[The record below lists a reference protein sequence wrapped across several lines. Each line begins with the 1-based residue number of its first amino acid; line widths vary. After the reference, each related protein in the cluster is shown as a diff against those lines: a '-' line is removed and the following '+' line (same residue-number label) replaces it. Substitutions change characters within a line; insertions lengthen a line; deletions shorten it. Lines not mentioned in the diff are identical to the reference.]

1 MCPELTIPSSCKRQ
15 RPFPGFHV
23 SFIPC
28 SSGSNSKS
36 WFLFLCP
43 PEYLSPASISMTLRI
58 LKHSSNDSSEMLLAY
73 VFFSVFCSFI
83 HPSIHPLL
91 RACCQGLKTPLFIST
106 VLSIISFGPAET
118 STAFE
123 VSHGCSIICEAN
135 IAREEVFVST
145 FLN

>member
-73 VFFSVFCSFI
+73 VFFCLLLFHPPI
-83 HPSIHPLL
+83 HPSSSKSLLSGTKDPSISLLVDLRVPLGRPIHMAIFMAQCE
-91 RACCQGLKTPLFIST
+91 ACCEGQFQT
-106 VLSIISFGPAET
+106 VLRSPMK
-118 STAFE
+118 
-123 VSHGCSIICEAN
+123 
-135 IAREEVFVST
+135 
-145 FLN
+145 